1 MQIENSPSYL
11 RSFFMK
17 VLLANKFYYRRGG
30 DCVCTLNLEQLLK
43 DHNHDTAVF
52 AMQHP
57 ENFPTPWS
65 KYFPS
70 EIRFS
75 PGPNILETF
84 RRPFG
89 SKEVK
94 RKFNALLDDFQ
105 PDVVHLNNIHTQL
118 SPLIAELAHRRGIKV
133 VWTLHDLKLQCE
145 VEHRCRHTSLLR
157 KDQTCG
163 HLR

>member
-1 MQIENSPSYL
+1 
-11 RSFFMK
+11 MK

-70 EIRFS
+70 EIPQHLLLLTSQSSIIHPFDQC
-75 PGPNILETF
+75 GPTI
-84 RRPFG
+84 P
-89 SKEVK
+89 S
-94 RKFNALLDDFQ
+94 
-105 PDVVHLNNIHTQL
+105 
-118 SPLIAELAHRRGIKV
+118 
-133 VWTLHDLKLQCE
+133 
-145 VEHRCRHTSLLR
+145 
-157 KDQTCG
+157 
-163 HLR
+163 